1 MRIIAGE
8 AKGRRLN
15 TPKSDAIRPVLD
27 QVEESIFNIL
37 FDVTGQN
44 VLDLFAG
51 TGAMGIEALSRG
63 ANSACFV
70 DCSKEALKLIGTNLQ
85 KCGFAPPPPRGP
97 KAHFVGREGGG
108 VEKKSRVMGLKAS
121 EAISF
126 LEKQGKTF
134 DLIFVDPPYEK
145 FYVNKTLNR
154 LGRGTLLHAETIV
167 VVEHHPKEPI
177 GEIKELCLTDERK
190 YGQTLVGFL
199 KKLGTRK

>member
-8 AKGRRLN
+8 AKGRRLA
-15 TPKSDAIRPVLD
+15 TPKSDSIRPVLD
-27 QVEESIFNIL
+27 QVKESIFNIL

-70 DCSKEALKLIGTNLQ
+70 DCSKEALKLISTNLQ
-85 KCGFAPPPPRGP
+85 KCGF
-97 KAHFVGREGGG
+97 
-108 VEKKSRVMGLKAS
+108 EKKSRVVGLKAS
-121 EAISF
+121 EAIAL

-154 LGRGTLLHAETIV
+154 LGRGTLLHSETIV
-167 VVEHHPKEPI
+167 VVEHHPKEQI
-177 GEIKELCLTDERK
+177 GEIEGLNLTDERK

-199 KKLGTRK
+199 RKKT